1 MTRAVI
7 CTATVSYDNSEA
19 SQADLAG
26 QLILWLGQHQ
36 GWAVQCSITTLAQ
49 GAWSNGSWLAGS
61 NLVNLYI
68 VIQDGSTDEQVASA
82 VSTAILNLQML
93 VPTEQNL
100 PDLNWVPTTTTPFVI
115 TAGPQVADVALQP
128 GAQAPT
134 AGPFP
139 IL

>member
-7 CTATVSYDNSEA
+7 VSAVVAFDNSQA

-26 QLILWLGQHQ
+26 QLILWLGQNQ
-36 GWAVQCSITTLAQ
+36 GWAAQCSITTLVQ

-61 NLVNLYI
+61 NQVSLYI
-68 VIQDGSTDEQVASA
+68 VVQDGSSDAEIAAA
-82 VSTAILNLQML
+82 VTTAILNLQML

-100 PDLNWVPTTTTPFVI
+100 PDLNWYPITNEPFTI
-115 TAGPQVADVALQP
+115 TAGPTVSDVALQP
-128 GAQAPT
+128 VPAP
-134 AGPFP
+134 PVLENFP